1 MAKRVL
7 MRLFLLLLCLWM
19 PGAVMAELGS
29 LMLRPQGPQPPAE
42 AGRPGSLFTGA
53 AKGSFLAPFPA
64 RTVPARVAAPPP
76 RAGYDAVQHGARIK
90 PRKRP
95 TDMIISE
102 IYD

>member
-29 LMLRPQGPQPPAE
+29 LMLRPQGPHPPAE

-64 RTVPARVAAPPP
+64 RTVSARVAALPPVVNS
-76 RAGYDAVQHGARIK
+76 AVDLCA
-90 PRKRP
+90 
-95 TDMIISE
+95 M
-102 IYD
+102 